1 MAAEALSA
9 EMFDLAWSEGIAAV
23 SEERITALHH
33 LLVMSSPSID
43 RYRTT
48 EGQLKQEMD
57 QVLDIGLARLQK
69 SGEAAPE

>member
-1 MAAEALSA
+1 MADETLTP
-9 EMFDLAWSEGIAAV
+9 EMFDSAWSEGIAAV

-33 LLVMSSPSID
+33 LLVMSPPSID

-48 EGQLKQEMD
+48 EGPLKQEMD
-57 QVLDIGLARLQK
+57 QVLEIGLARLQK